1 MRIQCLDCKAVL
13 EVDNEDD
20 IKKNHWHKINDN
32 LYCCQHCD
40 VTMIDNITRKAKIDD
55 AKI

>member
-40 VTMIDNITRKAKIDD
+40 VTMIDNVTRKAKIDD